1 MKQKTRKI
9 KKQRG
14 GAFEDD
20 VMGKLTS
27 IEEKLQTLIEIS
39 SGSQTKPSLNGSN
52 IVNTFRELNTSTK
65 QSMKKVRDPSA
76 SKKKL
81 PQGMLAWQAFVKDL
95 QETKPELF
103 LEKKITE
110 KENVAHKYKTNNPE
124 EYTKFVENFTSKTL

>member
-52 IVNTFRELNTSTK
+52 IVNTFKELNTSTK
-65 QSMKKVRDPSA
+65 KSMKVRDPSA
-76 SKKKL
+76 PKKKL
-81 PQGMLAWQAFVKDL
+81 PQKILAWQAFVKDL

-103 LEKKITE
+103 LGKKVLE
-110 KENVAHKYKTNNPE
+110 RQLVAKEYRNSNPD
-124 EYTKFVENFTSKTL
+124 EYNKFVKGFIVENI

>member
-39 SGSQTKPSLNGSN
+39 YGSQIKPSLNGSN
-52 IVNTFRELNTSTK
+52 IVNTFKELNTSTK
-65 QSMKKVRDPSA
+65 KSMKKFRDPSA
-76 SKKKL
+76 LKKKL
-81 PQGMLAWQAFVKDL
+81 PQGMLAWKEFVKNL
-95 QETKPELF
+95 EVTKPELF
-103 LEKKITE
+103 IGKKITE
-110 KENVAHKYKTNNPE
+110 KQNVASKYKTSNPE
-124 EYTKFVENFTSKTL
+124 EYTKFVENFTSETL